1 MGTIVYIVGLVL
13 AVLAVLDI
21 FKKPISMGG
30 KIISSVLVLITS
42 WIGLLV
48 YYLYAKNHLTE
59 WFKKTADRR
68 KAEGWPGKASLLLLN
83 RGSPLPP
90 FDHQGRFGGD
100 CGFIGQCNLLSCNDI
115 HTFSKTGGDFAVVAP
130 RYRTLFVRVVH
141 EYEHRLAPVVAEKA
155 VGVVPGHELQRL
167 SLLDGR

>member
-59 WFKKTADRR
+59 WFK
-68 KAEGWPGKASLLLLN
+68 
-83 RGSPLPP
+83 
-90 FDHQGRFGGD
+90 
-100 CGFIGQCNLLSCNDI
+100 
-115 HTFSKTGGDFAVVAP
+115 
-130 RYRTLFVRVVH
+130 
-141 EYEHRLAPVVAEKA
+141 
-155 VGVVPGHELQRL
+155 
-167 SLLDGR
+167 